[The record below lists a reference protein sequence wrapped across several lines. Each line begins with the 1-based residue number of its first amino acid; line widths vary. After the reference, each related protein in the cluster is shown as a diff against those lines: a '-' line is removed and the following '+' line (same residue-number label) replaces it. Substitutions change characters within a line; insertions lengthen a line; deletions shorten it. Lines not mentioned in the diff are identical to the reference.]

1 MKNQNRNSFVPYRGP
16 VIGDP
21 NAGLLPDPWGK
32 PFDVP
37 KAAPITWFK
46 AVVILAVG
54 TAVVVWALRSF

>member
-1 MKNQNRNSFVPYRGP
+1 MKNQNRNSFVTGRGP
-16 VIGDP
+16 VMSNP
-21 NAGLLPDPWGK
+21 EASLLPDPWGK

-37 KAAPITWFK
+37 KAPAITWFK